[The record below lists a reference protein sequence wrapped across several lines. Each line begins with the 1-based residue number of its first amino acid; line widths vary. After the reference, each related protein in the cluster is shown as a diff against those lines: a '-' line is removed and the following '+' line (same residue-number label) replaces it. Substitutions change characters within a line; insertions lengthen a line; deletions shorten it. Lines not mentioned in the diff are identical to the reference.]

1 MTTGIEKASAL
12 LLGLGVD
19 RSSRVLQYLN
29 EGEIEQ
35 VLLVLGKPGSVAPE
49 VRHEALMEA
58 AELSLSDTT
67 DMRGGIEYTRQLL
80 ARAVGPRRGTEIL
93 ERISVH

>member
-29 EGEIEQ
+29 EGEI
-35 VLLVLGKPGSVAPE
+35 
-49 VRHEALMEA
+49 
-58 AELSLSDTT
+58 
-67 DMRGGIEYTRQLL
+67 
-80 ARAVGPRRGTEIL
+80 
-93 ERISVH
+93 

>member
-35 VLLVLGKPGSVAPE
+35 VLMVLGKPGRVDPE
-49 VRHEALMEA
+49 IRHEALQEA
-58 AELSLSDTT
+58 CELSMSGTSE
-67 DMRGGIEYTRQLL
+67 MR
-80 ARAVGPRRGTEIL
+80 
-93 ERISVH
+93 